1 MTLHDYQMILA
12 KICRFERGGGHQK
25 VTSLFRGGYG
35 KVTRGDKGGGR
46 G

>member
-1 MTLHDYQMILA
+1 MTLYGYQMMLA
-12 KICRFERGGGHQK
+12 KNRFEWGGHQK

-35 KVTRGDKGGGR
+35 KVMRGDKGGGR